1 MQYNVKNWG
10 NVKMN
15 LTKKGDIVRSFLGVL
30 LIFAGIGGLSLNMIM
45 SGIII
50 ILLGIS
56 LMPIFYEKTG
66 LKDMKKLQVIVPIL
80 FAIIFMISV
89 QGENIDNEVAKTDIV
104 NSNQIETG
112 TNVENL
118 NQADLNQTYSNDQGK
133 QNEVENNTKFA
144 EAENTNENEEINKD
158 TSKESASSKSNV
170 NSTSSSNS
178 SNASTTNKET
188 SNSSNTSKNTS
199 SASSSNNK
207 NTGPVS
213 DSGNGKTSGSSSNK
227 GGTTSNKNNTSSTTN
242 SNKTDGQT
250 VYVTP
255 TGKRYHL
262 ISTCGGKNSRP
273 VSLSQAKSMN
283 LTPCKK
289 CAQ

>member
-1 MQYNVKNWG
+1 
-10 NVKMN
+10 MN
-15 LTKKGDIVRSFLGVL
+15 LTKKGDIVRSFLGGL

-104 NSNQIETG
+104 NSNQIGTG

-133 QNEVENNTKFA
+133 QNEIENNTKFA
-144 EAENTNENEEINKD
+144 EAENTNED
-158 TSKESASSKSNV
+158 SSKELASDKSNV
-170 NSTSSSNS
+170 SSTSSSNS

-188 SNSSNTSKNTS
+188 SNSSNTSKDTS

-207 NTGPVS
+207 NTGAVS

-227 GGTTSNKNNTSSTTN
+227 GSTTSNKNNTSSTTN

>member
-1 MQYNVKNWG
+1 
-10 NVKMN
+10 MN
-15 LTKKGDIVRSFLGVL
+15 LTKKGDIVRSFLGIL
-30 LIFAGIGGLSLNMIM
+30 LVFAGIGGLSLNMIM

-56 LMPIFYEKTG
+56 LMPIFYEKAG
-66 LKDMKKLQVIVPIL
+66 LRNMKKLQVIVPIL

-89 QGENIDNEVAKTDIV
+89 QGENIDNEVAKTNIV
-104 NSNQIETG
+104 NSNQIGTS
-112 TNVENL
+112 TNVEKL
-118 NQADLNQTYSNDQGK
+118 NQADFSNGEK
-133 QNEVENNTKFA
+133 ENKIETA
-144 EAENTNENEEINKD
+144 EAENTKENKEDSKD
-158 TSKESASSKSNV
+158 LESVKSNV
-170 NSTSSSNS
+170 SSTSSSNT
-178 SNASTTNKET
+178 SNASTTDKEM

-199 SASSSNNK
+199 STNSSNNK
-207 NTGPVS
+207 NTATIS
-213 DSGNGKTSGSSSNK
+213 DSGNKSTSSSSSNK
-227 GGTTSNKNNTSSTTN
+227 GSTTSNKNNSSSTIN
-242 SNKTDGQT
+242 SNKTDGQI